1 MRAIIQRVNEASVE
15 VDGEVIGEIGK
26 GLLVLLG
33 IGDGD
38 NEDDISYLADKTVN
52 LRIFS
57 NEEGK
62 MDLSAR
68 DLDLEVLIVPQFT
81 LYGDC
86 RTGKRPNFTE
96 AAPPKM
102 AKDLYKRYVAAVEE
116 YVLNNV
122 ETGEFG
128 AMMEVKLNNDG
139 PVTIMLDSNK
149 EF

>member
-1 MRAIIQRVNEASVE
+1 MRVIIQRVKEASVR
-15 VDGEVIGEIGK
+15 VDGEVIGEINK

-33 IGDGD
+33 VGEGD
-38 NEDDISYLADKTVN
+38 NETDINYLADKTVH
-52 LRIFS
+52 LRIFA

-62 MDLSAR
+62 MDLAAR
-68 DLDLEVLIVPQFT
+68 DLDLDILIVPQFT

-86 RTGKRPNFTE
+86 HEGKRPNFTS
-96 AAPPKM
+96 AAPPKE
-102 AKDLYKRYVAAVEE
+102 AKDLYQRYVKAVKE
-116 YVLNNV
+116 YPLKV

-128 AMMEVKLNNDG
+128 AMMEVNLINDG